1 MFSVLL
7 ITSAF
12 LHNFQ
17 NVLENKIESF
27 NLTTRAILKDLD
39 SFDRIGHFGQIWD
52 NFDTIWTK
60 LDNVDCGQKLDNVDK
75 SQNGQN

>member
-1 MFSVLL
+1 MMFSVLL

-27 NLTTRAILKDLD
+27 NLTTRAILTDLD
-39 SFDRIGHFGQIWD
+39 NFDIIGHFGQIWD
-52 NFDTIWTK
+52 NFDEIGHNLTW
-60 LDNVDCGQKLDNVDK
+60 G
-75 SQNGQN
+75 NGE